1 MHGSCTVL
9 PCNPCGYWL
18 KTSEKWWT
26 LMNSVFYRDSEL
38 PFLEQML
45 RQTDGRDNETR
56 IMYLEKGDGLPFS
69 LLIQRLN
76 PA

>member
-1 MHGSCTVL
+1 
-9 PCNPCGYWL
+9 
-18 KTSEKWWT
+18 
-26 LMNSVFYRDSEL
+26 MNSVFYRDSEL